1 MTQNLKR
8 WVAGELLHFVGVTL
22 VKAEHELHRLFKHP
36 SWRDVWSEKELAYLE
51 KRHSELSA
59 TREKIGAFR
68 DRRCN

>member
-1 MTQNLKR
+1 MLYIGT
-8 WVAGELLHFVGVTL
+8 AL
-22 VKAEHELHRLFKHP
+22 VHAEHELHRLFKHP